1 VIIPL
6 QCEYYALEG
15 LAGLLET
22 VGLVREQ
29 LNPEIGLEGILLTMV
44 DQRNNLSRQVE
55 KEVRDHFGVEVY
67 ETEIPRNVRL
77 SEAPSHGKPAL
88 LYDIHSK
95 GAVSYLRL
103 ADEILRRYPR
113 PPHSIAPAAL
123 SGGSAPAGN
132 SNE

>member
-29 LNPEIGLEGILLTMV
+29 LNPELGLEGILLTMV
-44 DQRNNLSRQVE
+44 DQRNNLSRQVG
-55 KEVRDHFGVEVY
+55 KEVRDHFGVEAY

-77 SEAPSHGKPAL
+77 SEAPSHGKPVI

-113 PPHSIAPAAL
+113 PSHSTASGVLSDGLAPE
-123 SGGSAPAGN
+123 GN
-132 SNE
+132 IDE